1 MVILNKL
8 VVVGLLLYFRSR
20 IPGGRPTGSVNTINI
35 YNMKKI
41 NYGKQNSFEILH
53 LLTWQS
59 TLLCPQE
66 RGVSSFWLNNLGFG

>member
-20 IPGGRPTGSVNTINI
+20 IPGGGPTGSVNTINI

-41 NYGKQNSFEILH
+41 NYGK
-53 LLTWQS
+53 
-59 TLLCPQE
+59 
-66 RGVSSFWLNNLGFG
+66 